1 MSNKKQFQALSAPK
15 GVPDYFPPQS
25 AAFYKVRQTM
35 VEQAHLSGFQH
46 IELPIFEDTALF
58 ARGVGESTD
67 VVSKEMYTFADRGDR
82 SVTLRPEGTAG
93 VMRSVIEHNL
103 DRGQLPVKLNYFGP
117 FFRYER
123 PQAGRYRQL
132 QQVGVEAIGVDDP
145 ALDAEVI
152 ALADRSFRALGLSG
166 FRLELT
172 SLGDRNC
179 RPAYREKLQEFLFKL
194 DLDEETRHRA
204 EINPLRVLDD
214 KRPEVQEQLADA
226 PLMLDHL
233 NDECREHF
241 ETVTGMLDD
250 MGVAYEI
257 NPRMVRGLDYYTKT
271 CFEFVHD
278 GLGAQSGIGGGGR
291 YDGLMAQ
298 LGGQDLSGIGYG
310 LGVDRAL
317 LALEA
322 EGITLDGVESRVDVF
337 GVALGMA
344 AKRTMTT
351 LINDLR
357 KAGISADMSFGDRGL
372 KGAMKGA
379 DRAGARFALVLGEQE
394 LENGTVALKDL
405 AAHEQH
411 DVKVSDLVSVLARE
425 MNGEA

>member
-1 MSNKKQFQALSAPK
+1 MSSKNQFAALSAPK
-15 GVPDYFPPQS
+15 GVPDYVPPES
-25 AAFYKVRQTM
+25 GTFYHVRETM
-35 VEQAHLSGFQH
+35 VQQAHLSGFQH
-46 IELPIFEDTALF
+46 IELPIFEETALF

-93 VMRSVIEHNL
+93 VMRAVIQHHL
-103 DRGQLPVKLNYFGP
+103 DRGQLPVKLNYAGP

-145 ALDAEVI
+145 ALDAEII
-152 ALADRSFRALGLSG
+152 ALADRTYRALGLTG

-179 RPAYREKLQEFLFKL
+179 RPAYREKLQDFLFKL
-194 DLDEETRHRA
+194 DLDEETKRRA

-214 KRPEVQEQLADA
+214 KRPEMQEALADA

-233 NDECREHF
+233 DGECRAHF
-241 ETVTGMLDD
+241 ETVTGLLDD
-250 MGVAYEI
+250 MGVPYEI

-291 YDGLMAQ
+291 YDGLMQQ

-310 LGVDRAL
+310 LGVDRAV
-317 LALEA
+317 LAMEA
-322 EGITLDGVESRVDVF
+322 EGITVEDAEKRVDVF
-337 GVALGMA
+337 GVAMGA
-344 AKRTMTT
+344 DAKRRMA
-351 LINDLR
+351 LIINDLR
-357 KAGISADMSFGDRGL
+357 RAGISADMSFGDRGL

-379 DRAGARFALVLGEQE
+379 NRAGAKVALVLGDQE
-394 LENGTVALKDL
+394 LAAGTVAVKDL
-405 AAHEQH
+405 VA
-411 DVKVSDLVSVLARE
+411 DVLLDAE
-425 MNGEA
+425 ME

>member
-1 MSNKKQFQALSAPK
+1 MSDKKQFKALSAPK
-15 GVPDYFPPQS
+15 GVPDYVPPQS
-25 AAFYKVRQTM
+25 AIFAKVRETF
-35 VEQAHLSGFQH
+35 VHQAHLSGFQH
-46 IELPIFEDTALF
+46 IELPVFEDTSLF

-93 VMRSVIEHNL
+93 VMRAVIEHNL

-152 ALADRSFRALGLSG
+152 ALADRSYRSLGLSQ

-172 SLGDRNC
+172 SLGDHDC
-179 RPAYREKLQEFLFKL
+179 RPAYREKLQDFLFKL
-194 DLDEETRHRA
+194 DLDEETKARA
-204 EINPLRVLDD
+204 ELNPLRVLDD
-214 KRPEVQEQLADA
+214 KRPEVQEQLVDA

-233 NDECREHF
+233 NDACREHF
-241 ETVTGMLDD
+241 ETVTGLLDD
-250 MGVAYEI
+250 MDVAYEI
-257 NPRMVRGLDYYTKT
+257 NPSMVRGLDYYTKT

-291 YDGLMAQ
+291 YDGLMSQ
-298 LGGQDLSGIGYG
+298 LGGQELSGIGYG
-310 LGVDRAL
+310 LGVDRTV

-322 EGITLDGVESRVDVF
+322 EGVELEGVEERVAVY
-337 GVALGMA
+337 GVAMGAA
-344 AKRTMTT
+344 AKQKMAVI
-351 LINDLR
+351 INDLR

-379 DRAGARFALVLGEQE
+379 DRANARFALVLGDQE
-394 LENGTVALKDL
+394 LEAGTVALKDL
-405 AAHEQH
+405 RAHEQRDIPAG
-411 DVKVSDLVSVLARE
+411 DVVTQLSQLV
-425 MNGEA
+425 

>member
-1 MSNKKQFQALSAPK
+1 MSEEKRFQALSAPK
-15 GVPDYFPPQS
+15 GVPDYYPPES
-25 AAFYKVRQTM
+25 ATFYKVRQTM

-93 VMRSVIEHNL
+93 VMRSVIQHNL
-103 DRGQLPVKLNYFGP
+103 DRGQLPVKLNYSGP

-152 ALADRSFRALGLSG
+152 ALADRSYRALGLSS

-194 DLDEETRHRA
+194 DLDEETRRRA

-214 KRPEVQEQLADA
+214 KRPEMQEQLADA
-226 PLMLDHL
+226 PLMLDYL
-233 NDECREHF
+233 DTECREHF
-241 ETVTGMLDD
+241 ETVTGMLED

-310 LGVDRAL
+310 LGVDRAI

-322 EGITLDGVESRVDVF
+322 EGITLEGSDSRVDVY
-337 GVALGMA
+337 GIALGTA
-344 AKRTMTT
+344 AKRRMTGI
-351 LINDLR
+351 INDLR
-357 KAGISADMSFGDRGL
+357 KAGIAADMSFGDRGL

-379 DRAGARFALVLGEQE
+379 DRAGARFALVLGDQE
-394 LENGTVALKDL
+394 LENGTVAVKDL
-405 AAHEQH
+405 AAHEQR
-411 DVKVSDLVSVLARE
+411 DVELSQLVATLGQDLE
-425 MNGEA
+425 G

>member
-1 MSNKKQFQALSAPK
+1 MSEEKRFQALSAPK
-15 GVPDYFPPQS
+15 GVPDYYPPES
-25 AAFYKVRQTM
+25 ATFYKVRQTM

-93 VMRSVIEHNL
+93 VMRSVIQHNL
-103 DRGQLPVKLNYFGP
+103 DRGQLPVKLNYSGP

-152 ALADRSFRALGLSG
+152 ALADRSYRALGLSG

-194 DLDEETRHRA
+194 DLDEETRRRA

-214 KRPEVQEQLADA
+214 KRPEMQEQLADA
-226 PLMLDHL
+226 PLMLDYL
-233 NDECREHF
+233 NAECREHF

-310 LGVDRAL
+310 LGVDRAI
-317 LALEA
+317 LALET
-322 EGITLDGVESRVDVF
+322 EGITLEGSDSRVDVY
-337 GVALGMA
+337 GIALGTA
-344 AKRTMTT
+344 AKRRMTGI
-351 LINDLR
+351 INDLR
-357 KAGISADMSFGDRGL
+357 KAGIAADMSFGDRGL

-379 DRAGARFALVLGEQE
+379 DRAGARFALVLGDQE
-394 LENGTVALKDL
+394 LENGTVAVKDL
-405 AAHEQH
+405 AAHEQR
-411 DVKVSDLVSVLARE
+411 DVELLQLVAILARDLE
-425 MNGEA
+425 G